1 MFNRDNISPYIKLHE
16 VSLSF
21 AEKKILD
28 KINLEIYPGE
38 KIGLVGYNGAG
49 KTTLAK
55 LIFGSIDA
63 ENGSFMKKNPCKIGY
78 LMQSTDIVLQ
88 SENILQDKQNFS
100 YMTSQLG
107 LLKTHQWNEEK
118 LKNLSGGEKLK
129 LSLADLWSSTPD
141 LLILDEP
148 TNHLDMKGMEW
159 LIHEIKAFSGS
170 VLMISHDR
178 HFLDQTSS
186 KIIEIEN
193 GKLIEYQGNY
203 SEYKIEKQ
211 KNYEAQLHQ
220 YEVQQHKKMQI
231 ENQMDR
237 LKRWSISAH
246 IQSTKQGSASERR
259 QIGYKEFH
267 RVKAK
272 KMDKQI
278 KSKMKRLQQE
288 LDKRKIEKPKEDKAV
303 AFEFSTQGKR
313 GKRIVEAKG
322 ITKAFGSKTLFVESH
337 FYIKQGDRVAL
348 IGENGCGKS
357 TLLGIILQQQE
368 LSRGEMWV
376 SESLKVAYLSQD
388 VLDLPEN
395 LTPIDSLS
403 LTKIE
408 DIQKART
415 MLAHMGIDSNKLQK
429 KISQL
434 SLGER
439 TKVKLVELLLKD
451 YDVLILD
458 EPTNHLDLP
467 SREQLESTLCEYE
480 GTLIIVSH
488 DHYFIDKVCNQL
500 LTFEDGKIYR
510 VESGLSEWKENKMK
524 RNVHSESEKK
534 ERMMIIENKLSAIL
548 GELSLIDQNDER
560 YAALDQEF
568 KKLLEDKKSIG

>member
-1 MFNRDNISPYIKLHE
+1 MFKKDYISPYIQLNE
-16 VSLSF
+16 VSVSF
-21 AEKKILD
+21 GEKKILN
-28 KINLEIYPGE
+28 KINLEIYAGE

-55 LIFGSIDA
+55 LIFGSIDT
-63 ENGSFMKKNPCKIGY
+63 ENGTIKNKNQCKIGY
-78 LMQSTDIVLQ
+78 LMQSTDIVHQ
-88 SENILQDKQNFS
+88 SENILQDKQDFS

-107 LLKTHQWNEEK
+107 LVKTHQWNEEK

-129 LSLADLWSSTPD
+129 LSLADLWSSKPD
-141 LLILDEP
+141 LMILDEP
-148 TNHLDMKGMEW
+148 TNHLDMKGMDW
-159 LIHEIKAFSGS
+159 LIQEIKAFSGS

-186 KIIEIEN
+186 KIIEIED
-193 GKLIEYQGNY
+193 GLLKEYQGNY
-203 SEYKIEKQ
+203 SDYKIQKQ
-211 KNYEAQLHQ
+211 KNYESQLHQ
-220 YEVQQHKKMQI
+220 YEVQQRKKIQI

-237 LKRWSISAH
+237 LKRWSVSAH
-246 IQSTKQGSASERR
+246 VQSTKQGSASERR
-259 QIGYKEFH
+259 QIGFKEYH

-278 KSKMKRLQQE
+278 KSKMKRLEQE
-288 LDKRKIEKPKEDKAV
+288 LEKHKIEKPQEDKAV
-303 AFEFSTQGKR
+303 AFEFSTQGKG

-322 ITKAFGSKTLFVESH
+322 ITKAFGSKTLFADSH
-337 FYIKQGDRVAL
+337 FYIKHGDRVAL

-357 TLLGIILQQQE
+357 TLLQIMLQQQT
-368 LSRGEMWV
+368 LTKGDMWF

-388 VLDLPEN
+388 VLDLPEH
-395 LTPIDSLS
+395 LTPLEALALSKID
-403 LTKIE
+403 

-415 MLAHMGIDSNKLQK
+415 MFANMGLEAKTLQQ

-439 TKVKLVELLLKD
+439 TKIKLVDLLLKK
-451 YDVLILD
+451 YDLLILD

-488 DHYFIDKVCNQL
+488 DHYFIDKVCHQL
-500 LTFEDGKIYR
+500 LTFEDGRIIR
-510 VESGLSEWKENKMK
+510 VESGLSDWKQSKMK
-524 RNVHSESEKK
+524 KHVSCVSEKH
-534 ERMMIIENKLSAIL
+534 ERMMIIENRLSAIL
-548 GELSLIDQNDER
+548 GELSLIDQRDER
-560 YAALDQEF
+560 YAALDQEY
-568 KKLLEDKKSIG
+568 KQLLNDKKNIG